1 MYRSQNRTNTN
12 VRLDYII
19 HDLPSIDYMCTNKKV
34 DDASVNQ
41 SLTLLNA
48 KCSQVITV
56 QVQRVNPIFSIQP

>member
-1 MYRSQNRTNTN
+1 M
-12 VRLDYII
+12 RLDYII